1 MKIIFSHSGGRTR
14 VRNRSL
20 TVNLNSWAK
29 VLLSLCVLGMPVSL
43 GVLLGYQL
51 GGGGAGAL
59 LEDTLDN
66 LKDELADQR
75 RAVSEGRDE
84 ARRQLEALSLKLAQL
99 QARLVRLDAL
109 GERLTVMAELN
120 DGEFDFS
127 SSPAIG
133 GPDSGG
139 DELHGSDLQR
149 LFGELDAHIESREQQ
164 LSILE
169 SLLAERQLRERST
182 VSGQPVERGYI
193 SSSYGYRTDPFTGRR
208 TWHDGID
215 FPGKPGT
222 EIVAVAAGVVTWSGK
237 HGAYGNLVEINH
249 GEGFITRYAHNEQN
263 KVKVGDLVEK
273 GQLIAEMGS
282 TGRSTGTHVHF
293 EVHKNGRTVDPSSYI
308 KSTLR

>member
-1 MKIIFSHSGGRTR
+1 MKIIFCSGGKGEG
-14 VRNRSL
+14 RNRSR
-20 TVNLNSWAK
+20 TININSWAK
-29 VLLSLCVLGMPVSL
+29 VLLSLCVLGMPV
-43 GVLLGYQL
+43 GAGMLLGFQL
-51 GGGGAGAL
+51 GGGSGSL
-59 LEDTLDN
+59 LEGTVGA

-75 RAVSEGRDE
+75 RAVAEGRED

-109 GERLTVMAELN
+109 GERLTVMAELD

-127 SSPAIG
+127 SSPALG
-133 GPDSGG
+133 GPDAGG
-139 DELHGSDLQR
+139 EELYDSDLQH
-149 LFGELDAHIESREQQ
+149 LFQELDIHIESREQQ
-164 LSILE
+164 LAILE
-169 SLLAERQLRERST
+169 SLLADRHLRERST
-182 VSGQPVERGYI
+182 VSGRPVEKGYI
-193 SSSYGYRTDPFTGRR
+193 SSGYGYRTDPFTGRR
-208 TWHDGID
+208 SWHGGID

-249 GEGFITRYAHNEQN
+249 GEGFVTRYAHNEQN
-263 KVKVGDLVEK
+263 KVQVGDLVEK
-273 GQLIAEMGS
+273 GQLIAAMGS

>member
-1 MKIIFSHSGGRTR
+1 VKIIFCSGGKGEG
-14 VRNRSL
+14 RNRSR
-20 TVNLNSWAK
+20 TININSWAK
-29 VLLSLCVLGMPVSL
+29 VLLSLCVLGMPV
-43 GVLLGYQL
+43 GAGMLLGFQL
-51 GGGGAGAL
+51 GGGSGSL
-59 LEDTLDN
+59 LEGTVGA

-75 RAVSEGRDE
+75 RAVAEGRED

-109 GERLTVMAELN
+109 GERLTVMAELD

-127 SSPAIG
+127 SSPALG
-133 GPDSGG
+133 GPDAGG
-139 DELHGSDLQR
+139 EELYDSDLQH
-149 LFGELDAHIESREQQ
+149 LFQELDIHIESREQQ
-164 LSILE
+164 LAILE
-169 SLLAERQLRERST
+169 SLLADRHLRERST
-182 VSGQPVERGYI
+182 VSGRPVEKGYI
-193 SSSYGYRTDPFTGRR
+193 SSGYGYRTDPFTGRR
-208 TWHDGID
+208 SWHGGID

-249 GEGFITRYAHNEQN
+249 GEGFVTRYAHNEQN
-263 KVKVGDLVEK
+263 KVQVGDLVEK
-273 GQLIAEMGS
+273 GQLIAAMGS

>member
-1 MKIIFSHSGGRTR
+1 VKIIFCSGGKGEG
-14 VRNRSL
+14 RNRSR
-20 TVNLNSWAK
+20 TININSWAK
-29 VLLSLCVLGMPVSL
+29 VLLSLCVLGMPV
-43 GVLLGYQL
+43 GAGMLLGFQL
-51 GGGGAGAL
+51 GGSGAGSL
-59 LEDTLDN
+59 LEGTVGN

-75 RAVSEGRDE
+75 RAVAEGRED

-109 GERLTVMAELN
+109 GERLTVMAELD

-127 SSPAIG
+127 SSPALG
-133 GPDSGG
+133 GPDAGG
-139 DELHGSDLQR
+139 EELYDSNLQH
-149 LFGELDAHIESREQQ
+149 LFQELDIHIESREQQ
-164 LSILE
+164 LAILE
-169 SLLAERQLRERST
+169 SLLSDRQLRERST
-182 VSGQPVERGYI
+182 VSGRPVEKGYI
-193 SSSYGYRTDPFTGRR
+193 SSGYGYRTDPFTGRR
-208 TWHDGID
+208 SWHGGID

-249 GEGFITRYAHNEQN
+249 GEGFVTRYAHNEQN
-263 KVKVGDLVEK
+263 KVQVGDLVEK
-273 GQLIAEMGS
+273 GQLIAAMGS